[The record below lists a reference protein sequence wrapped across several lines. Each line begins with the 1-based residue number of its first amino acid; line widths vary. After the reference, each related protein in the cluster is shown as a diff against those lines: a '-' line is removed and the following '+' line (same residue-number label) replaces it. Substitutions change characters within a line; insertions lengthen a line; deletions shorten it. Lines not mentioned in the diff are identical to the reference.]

1 MTVLEALSGAVNYPV
16 DENKVKKILIDNGLN
31 ESDTYTQ
38 AIGLSRA
45 FELATAN
52 LYVLLLSSANIA
64 EGGYNV
70 SMTDNGNMIKLASG
84 IFAKYGVEN
93 PLKPSIRNRSNYW

>member
-1 MTVLEALSGAVNYPV
+1 MTVLEALSVAVNYPV

-70 SMTDNGNMIKLASG
+70 SMTDKGNMIKLASG